1 MSKSIATGLLAF
13 AVSSSLLV
21 AQGDKP
27 AGGWSAKPGSGL
39 SYDGGDAFGLKWSNR
54 LQVHWTFTNND
65 NAPANASAADTNNFT
80 IRRART
86 NLTGHVFNRNIH
98 YALILDGV
106 DAGANGTIKQA
117 WAQWNFSKNEDGEI
131 GLRAGQAKTMFG
143 YEATGTSAGLWFV
156 ERSIAS
162 RTFADSFSRGAWI
175 NGRFNG
181 KEMPV
186 RFAIGAMNTDSAR
199 NAGISDTGEEG
210 ANTDNE
216 LSYVL
221 AANIDPMGDFHDGKQ
236 TVEGRR
242 QGDWRKDDTSLK
254 GTIGAAIAL
263 GNGVDIAQTPAGA
276 DVESTSI
283 NVNTAWTVNK
293 ASIQGEYFT
302 RTDEVQATG
311 GDEEEPKGFALS
323 LGYLL
328 DKSGDSSIQWGL
340 GLRYSMVEND
350 AGNGGGVQYIGAA
363 GSGGG
368 AAADGDVSEISV
380 VINAFYHGH
389 ACKSQIEYTLQ
400 DVEPTGGGDATNH
413 ILRVGFQLE
422 F

>member
-54 LQVHWTFTNND
+54 LQVHWNYANNE
-65 NAPANASAADTNNFT
+65 NAADTNSFT
-80 IRRART
+80 VRRART
-86 NLTGHVFNRNIH
+86 NLMGHVFNKNVTF
-98 YALILDGV
+98 ALVLDGV
-106 DAGANGTIKQA
+106 DAGAAGDGNIKQA

-131 GLRAGQAKTMFG
+131 GLKAGQAKTMFG

-162 RTFADSFSRGAWI
+162 RTFADSFSRGAWV

-186 RFAIGAMNTDSAR
+186 RFAIGAMNGDSSRA
-199 NAGISDTGEEG
+199 NAGIVEVGEEAG
-210 ANTDNE
+210 NPDNE

-221 AANIDPMGDFHDGKQ
+221 AANVDPMGDFHDGRQ

-254 GTIGAAIAL
+254 GTIGAAVAL
-263 GNGVDIAQTPAGA
+263 GNGRTPGAGSV

-340 GLRYSMVEND
+340 GIRYSMVESDN
-350 AGNGGGVQYIGAA
+350 GNNGAVNFVGAGAA
-363 GSGGG
+363 GDLSE
-368 AAADGDVSEISV
+368 VSI

-389 ACKSQIEYTLQ
+389 ACKTQIEYTMQ
-400 DVEPTGGGDATNH
+400 DVEPTGGVDTTNH
-413 ILRVGFQLE
+413 LLRVGFQLE